1 MLGFNLHLPLFAF
14 TYFSRVSGRDGCS
27 TFLAI
32 WTSRVL
38 RKCHALW
45 RVEASQASEGQGYLV
60 TLWAVGVYYL
70 TTLGCHPASR
80 RHLLFFSGSWPS
92 ENLFHFRGH
101 LISCSFR
108 SILSQSSQILT
119 LQHWTS
125 DYTQHSTY
133 PSRGDDLRHICLSC
147 TGNSIVF
154 LHPAL
159 SPLAFLLWDKHT
171 STQKS
176 LEKFFEILS
185 FLAYSRL
192 THSELRI
199 PNLNYFQEASNWQME
214 QWLKPFN

>member
-14 TYFSRVSGRDGCS
+14 TYFSRVSGRDGRS

-80 RHLLFFSGSWPS
+80 RHLPFFSGSWLS

-125 DYTQHSTY
+125 DYTQHCTHPGETTSGTY
-133 PSRGDDLRHICLSC
+133 ASAALAIPSS
-147 TGNSIVF
+147 S
-154 LHPAL
+154 
-159 SPLAFLLWDKHT
+159 
-171 STQKS
+171 STQHS
-176 LEKFFEILS
+176 LLRLS
-185 FLAYSRL
+185 
-192 THSELRI
+192 
-199 PNLNYFQEASNWQME
+199 
-214 QWLKPFN
+214 